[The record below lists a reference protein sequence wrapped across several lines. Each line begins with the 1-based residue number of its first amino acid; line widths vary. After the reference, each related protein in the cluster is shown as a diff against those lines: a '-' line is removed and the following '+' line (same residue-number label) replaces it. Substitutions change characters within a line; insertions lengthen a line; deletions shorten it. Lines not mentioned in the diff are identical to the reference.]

1 MTSSGADSTVELMIW
16 LAGELEKA
24 MEMAAKILEKRD
36 KQKKS

>member
-1 MTSSGADSTVELMIW
+1 VVAEE
-16 LAGELEKA
+16 GELEKA